1 MGFLYQA
8 VSWPAIEEGL
18 CLEVMAMLEGAAT
31 FIFEVPFAIF
41 QLTLAAAEECWEEVL
56 TDMMTSSN

>member
-1 MGFLYQA
+1 M
-8 VSWPAIEEGL
+8 SWPAIEEGL

-56 TDMMTSSN
+56 TDIVTICN

>member
-1 MGFLYQA
+1 MVFLYQA
-8 VSWPAIEEGL
+8 VSWPAIKEGL

-41 QLTLAAAEECWEEVL
+41 QLTLAATEKSWEEVL
-56 TDMMTSSN
+56 TDIVTRCN

>member
-1 MGFLYQA
+1 M
-8 VSWPAIEEGL
+8 SWPAIEEGL

-41 QLTLAAAEECWEEVL
+41 QLTLAATEESREEVL
-56 TDMMTSSN
+56 TDIVTRCN

>member
-1 MGFLYQA
+1 MGILYQA

-31 FIFEVPFAIF
+31 SIFEVPFAIF
-41 QLTLAAAEECWEEVL
+41 QLTLAATEESREEVL
-56 TDMMTSSN
+56 TDIVTRCN